1 MVSSMGRTAVVQH
14 TSRPLRA
21 QQRSYNSGSTLRRF
35 HAARNPPCCAV
46 LFCCA
51 LPCWCDS
58 PQRALRIQKHPA
70 TAVCG
75 RASTRCE
82 SINIGAVGRNQALF
96 SRSCDWDTHAH
107 TSSRSANGARR
118 NQRRRRVEGA
128 ANGFGCCCGCRCS
141 LIIASIRLHVW
152 IPDLRVTVDSS
163 RTQEPTGLP
172 ALASSR
178 SSQHGLDL
186 AALLDIFLQTAAVC
200 CPACKKVV
208 PGVVQ

>member
-1 MVSSMGRTAVVQH
+1 M
-14 TSRPLRA
+14 
-21 QQRSYNSGSTLRRF
+21 
-35 HAARNPPCCAV
+35 
-46 LFCCA
+46 
-51 LPCWCDS
+51 
-58 PQRALRIQKHPA
+58 
-70 TAVCG
+70 CG

-96 SRSCDWDTHAH
+96 SRCCDWDTHAL
-107 TSSRSANGARR
+107 TSSRSANGVRR

-141 LIIASIRLHVW
+141 MIIVSIRLHVR
-152 IPDLRVTVDSS
+152 IPDLRVTLDSS

-178 SSQHGLDL
+178 SSQHGLHL
-186 AALLDIFLQTAAVC
+186 AAVLDIFLQTAAVC

-208 PGVVQ
+208 TGSAVDTLTPPNRRVLLAQHQHKSAQNQYLSRSLYIQFSLTARSAWWPCARPASSAAYSGPNAFTSSGTP